1 MSKRN
6 FSRSE
11 LIEKCNK
18 ELTDK
23 PSELYK
29 KSFIT
34 SCDTVKEEN
43 GSERTEIIA
52 ECICRRIDDLK
63 RIKRLSRENYK
74 ITSHL
79 GKPTESNQE
88 EKNLAKTLFNQC
100 KLPDGIHRKPYDFIG
115 AIIDYETPLKTCNSD
130 KGVGKIDLLSVSDDN
145 SNIYILELKKK
156 DSRESMLRCVLEAYT
171 YSMQVDEN
179 KLKSSFNIPKNYT
192 LKPTPLVSKNGE
204 QWKEMQELKA
214 GNKPHLKKLMEE
226 LNIAGPF
233 YYELVNGKY
242 IITDR

>member
-1 MSKRN
+1 MPKGSY
-6 FSRSE
+6 SRSQ
-11 LIEKCNK
+11 LIEMCN
-18 ELTDK
+18 EVLTDK

-29 KSFIT
+29 KKFIT
-34 SCDTVKEEN
+34 SCDTVKGEN
-43 GSERTEIIA
+43 GSERTEVIA
-52 ECICRRIDDLK
+52 EYICRRIDDLK
-63 RIKRLSRENYK
+63 RIQRLSRENYK

-79 GKPTESNQE
+79 GKLTESNQE

-100 KLPDGIHRKPYDFIG
+100 KLPDGIHRQPYDFIG
-115 AIIDYETPLKTCNSD
+115 AIIDYETPLKTSNSD

-145 SNIYILELKKK
+145 SNVYLLELKKK
-156 DSRESMLRCVLEAYT
+156 DSPESMLRCVLEAYT
-171 YSMQVDEN
+171 YSMQVDE
-179 KLKSSFNIPKNYT
+179 KILKSSFDIPENYT

-233 YYELVNGKY
+233 YYELVDGKY
-242 IITDR
+242 VITD